1 MQDASQYALRGID
14 RVKAKGKS
22 KAVTVY
28 EVFDGDPPHII
39 ELKKQTLEDFE
50 QLQVSEMKTLNLDND
65 LQDLHYFDSFIH
77 KEIMGYPVNSLRAEG
92 SYDNKKEV

>member
-1 MQDASQYALRGID
+1 MLQVQN
-14 RVKAKGKS
+14 
-22 KAVTVY
+22 
-28 EVFDGDPPHII
+28 
-39 ELKKQTLEDFE
+39 TLEDFE